1 MSMTDPVADMLTR
14 IRNACT
20 AGHKRVDVP
29 SSRFKAELAR
39 LLLEG
44 VRRARR
50 QREPALTRR
59 RRREDDPAE
68 VG

>member
-1 MSMTDPVADMLTR
+1 MSLTSNAIRAGAAQTSPSERILDEAD
-14 IRNACT
+14 A
-20 AGHKRVDVP
+20 AAW
-29 SSRFKAELAR
+29 AELAR

>member
-39 LLLEG
+39 WSRV
-44 VRRARR
+44 VRVAGL
-50 QREPALTRR
+50 Q
-59 RRREDDPAE
+59 
-68 VG
+68 VQ